1 MSVFITGPSGRTVP
15 TGLDVPELAAR
26 LGGTGSPVL
35 WEELTWPDAK
45 STAAGQNAVIIPVG
59 ATEQHGPHLPLAVD
73 TRICEA
79 VALGVSALTG
89 VPVLPPLSF
98 GVSASHGDFAGT
110 VALRPETMIAVVEDV
125 IDSLYASG
133 IRQFIQLNGHI
144 WNNGAL
150 DVSAEKLRVRHRDAR
165 VRALGYV
172 TMYPGPEVDGHV
184 TYGRALMHANYFET
198 SVMLHLAP
206 ELVRMEL
213 ATSHV
218 DLDSFW
224 DYRMDQ
230 VSETGVW
237 GRDVT
242 DADPTHGAAEFDRCV
257 LTTARAV
264 SAAVREPWPDP
275 THRPGRHA

>member
-1 MSVFITGPSGRTVP
+1 MPTTIPGPYGSAVP
-15 TGLDVPELAAR
+15 TGLDVAGLAAR
-26 LGGTGSPVL
+26 WGGTGSPVR
-35 WEELTWPDAK
+35 WEELTWQEAE
-45 STAAGQNAVIIPVG
+45 STAAVQDAVIIPVG
-59 ATEQHGPHLPLAVD
+59 ATEQHGPHLPLSVD
-73 TRICEA
+73 TRIGEA

-98 GVSASHGDFAGT
+98 GVSASHGDFGGT

-133 IRQFIQLNGHI
+133 IRQFILLNGHI

-184 TYGRALMHANYFET
+184 TYGRALMHANFFET

-206 ELVRMEL
+206 ELVRMDR

-218 DLDSFW
+218 DVDSFW

-242 DADPTHGAAEFDRCV
+242 DADAKHGEAEFDRCV
-257 LTTARAV
+257 LTTAEAV

-275 THRPGRHA
+275 AHRPGRRV

>member
-1 MSVFITGPSGRTVP
+1 MTNAIGPEERRAMSSVFVTGPSGRTIP
-15 TGLDVPELAAR
+15 TGLDVPELAAQ
-26 LGGTGSPVL
+26 LGGSGSPVL
-35 WEELTWPDAK
+35 WEELTWPEAE
-45 STAAGQNAVIIPVG
+45 STAVGQDAVIIPIG

-110 VALRPETMIAVVEDV
+110 VALRPETMIA
-125 IDSLYASG
+125 
-133 IRQFIQLNGHI
+133 
-144 WNNGAL
+144 L

-184 TYGRALMHANYFET
+184 TYGRALMHANFFET

-206 ELVRMEL
+206 ELVRMER

-218 DLDSFW
+218 DVDSFW

-242 DADPTHGAAEFDRCV
+242 DANSKHGEAEFDRCV

-264 SAAVREPWPDP
+264 STAVREPWPDP
-275 THRPGRHA
+275 THRPGRQA